1 MSRRRDSNPR
11 PTDYKSVAL
20 PAELLR
26 LNFLILKNVPFKWGC
41 KFRNNFYCC
50 KKKYNFFCIFS
61 KIIAL
66 PFFFNEIEKDKPS
79 LFTLFYAKIS
89 GYLSNQQPLCDPL
102 SCLLYLLS
110 SLQDKLHLFLQSI
123 VMHPPYVKL
132 RQHYVLKVNR

>member
-50 KKKYNFFCIFS
+50 KKKYNFFCVFS
-61 KIIAL
+61 KIISL
-66 PFFFNEIEKDKPS
+66 TFFFNEIEKFKS
-79 LFTLFYAKIS
+79 FSISTNVSVIS
-89 GYLSNQQPLCDPL
+89 GCSSNPQLLYGRLSYLLFLLSN
-102 SCLLYLLS
+102 
-110 SLQDKLHLFLQSI
+110 LQDKLHLFLQNI
-123 VMHPPYVKL
+123 VKHLPYVKP
-132 RQHYVLKVNR
+132 RQHYVLKVNH